1 MNGIPL
7 ELPPGLRRALAGHAW
22 RRQTVGQ
29 SPAEVYAL
37 EGPGG
42 ERLFLKTELSGDFAE
57 LRGEAARLEWLAG
70 VAVPC
75 PRILA
80 FEEFGGRQW
89 LLTSAVPGRNLAA
102 PAGLPADLTAGRIVE
117 IAARALRDLHSL
129 DVAGC
134 PFDHRLDARIALARR
149 RLEAGEVDDADFDE
163 ERRGRSAREVF
174 GELLARKPLREDLV
188 VAHGDAYLQNLMAH
202 RGAFSGF
209 VDCGRVG
216 VADRCQDLALACQG
230 IGHDLGDEWVA
241 PFLAAY
247 GPEAADPG
255 KIAYYLLLDEFF

>member
-1 MNGIPL
+1 MSGPSL

-22 RRQTVGQ
+22 QRQTVGQ

-42 ERLFLKTELSGDFAE
+42 ERLFVKTEPSGAFAE
-57 LRGEAARLEWLAG
+57 LRGEAARLKWLAG
-70 VAVPC
+70 MAVPC
-75 PRILA
+75 PRVLA
-80 FEEFGGRQW
+80 FEEFAGRCW
-89 LLTSAVPGRNLAA
+89 LLTSAVPGRNLAEPGDL
-102 PAGLPADLTAGRIVE
+102 PAGQVVQV
-117 IAARALRDLHSL
+117 AARALRELHSL
-129 DVAGC
+129 DVASC
-134 PFDHRLDARIALARR
+134 PFDHRLDARIELARR

-163 ERRGRSAREVF
+163 ERRGRSAGEVF
-174 GELLARKPLREDLV
+174 EELLAGKPAGEDLV

-230 IGHDLGDEWVA
+230 IGHDLGDAWVA